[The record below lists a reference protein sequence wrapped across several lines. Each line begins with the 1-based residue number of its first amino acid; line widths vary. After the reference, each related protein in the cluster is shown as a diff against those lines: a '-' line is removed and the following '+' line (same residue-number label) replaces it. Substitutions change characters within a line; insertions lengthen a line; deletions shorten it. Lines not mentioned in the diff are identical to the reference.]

1 MSSSIDR
8 PPSAV
13 HQQRERE
20 TQVRGR
26 TQGELGADQRQG
38 WTIGLPVWFTG
49 WSAWSG
55 ISMKVLVTGA
65 GGQLANEL
73 EGRAPLDGDVVS
85 LTEQELDICDEAA
98 VVAVVARHQPEWI
111 FNAAAYTAVDRAE
124 SEAEIA
130 YRVNR
135 DGAAILARAATQ
147 TGAKFV
153 HVSTDF
159 VFDGQTT
166 RAYQPEDPT
175 APLGVYGAS
184 KLAGEKA
191 VIAAA
196 PDALIVRTAWVY
208 SPWGGNFL
216 KTMLRLFA
224 ERGEVRVVADQIGTP
239 TSASTLA
246 DALWGLAKVGASGV
260 FNCTD
265 AGVASWYD
273 FAQAIAEEAFA
284 LGLVGAQTRVL
295 PIATSDYPTPAQ
307 RPAFSVLDKS
317 RTWALLGSPAPHWR
331 VAMRDV
337 LVRLKALA

>member
-1 MSSSIDR
+1 MR
-8 PPSAV
+8 
-13 HQQRERE
+13 
-20 TQVRGR
+20 
-26 TQGELGADQRQG
+26 
-38 WTIGLPVWFTG
+38 
-49 WSAWSG
+49 
-55 ISMKVLVTGA
+55 VLVTGA

-73 EGRAPLDGDVVS
+73 EARAPLDGEVVALS
-85 LTEQELDICDEAA
+85 EVELDICDAAA
-98 VVAVVARHQPEWI
+98 VAAAVARSRPEWI

-124 SEAEIA
+124 GEAETA
-130 YRVNR
+130 YKVNR
-135 DGAAILARAATQ
+135 DGAAILARAAVTA
-147 TGAKFV
+147 GARIA

-166 RAYQPEDPT
+166 RAYRPEDPT

-191 VIAAA
+191 VVEAA

-216 KTMLRLFA
+216 KTMLRLFG
-224 ERGEVRVVADQIGTP
+224 ERGEVRVVSDQIGTP

-246 DALWGLAKVGASGV
+246 DALWALGRHGASGV

-273 FAQAIAEEAFA
+273 FAQAIAEEAFG
-284 LGLVGAQTRVL
+284 LGMIGSQVRVV
-295 PIATSDYPTPAQ
+295 PIATSDYPTPAR

-317 RTWALLGSPAPHWR
+317 RTWDLLGAPAPHWR
-331 VAMRDV
+331 VAMREV
-337 LVRLKALA
+337 LVQLKALA

>member
-1 MSSSIDR
+1 MR
-8 PPSAV
+8 
-13 HQQRERE
+13 
-20 TQVRGR
+20 
-26 TQGELGADQRQG
+26 
-38 WTIGLPVWFTG
+38 
-49 WSAWSG
+49 
-55 ISMKVLVTGA
+55 VLVTGA

-73 EGRAPLDGDVVS
+73 EGRAPLDGEVVA
-85 LTEQELDICDEAA
+85 LTEQELDICDAEAVAAA
-98 VVAVVARHQPEWI
+98 VSRHRPEWI

-124 SEAEIA
+124 SEAETA

-135 DGAAILARAATQ
+135 DGAAILARAAVDA
-147 TGAKFV
+147 GAKFA

-166 RAYQPEDPT
+166 RAYRPEDPT

-184 KLAGEKA
+184 KLAGETA
-191 VIAAA
+191 VAEAA

-246 DALWGLAKVGASGV
+246 DTLWALAKAGASGV
-260 FNCTD
+260 FHCTD

-273 FAQAIAEEAFA
+273 FAQAIAEDAFG
-284 LGLVGAQTRVL
+284 LGMIGGQVRVL

-317 RTWALLGSPAPHWR
+317 TTWTLLGAPAPHWR
-331 VAMRDV
+331 VAMREV